1 MSEYLDH
8 PLFKF
13 YKAMVDE
20 YERHVP
26 VKGDSWRH
34 CNIFYLTDQLNKI
47 GKKYFANT
55 ANDNELVDMANMEA
69 MIWLRL
75 NDTYDEIANI
85 LDRDSQRSE
94 TE

>member
-1 MSEYLDH
+1 MQKYLEH
-8 PLFKF
+8 PFFRF
-13 YKAMVDE
+13 YKAMINE
-20 YERHVP
+20 YDKHIPE
-26 VKGDSWRH
+26 KGDSWRH

-75 NDTYDEIANI
+75 TLTFDELEKV
-85 LDRDSQRSE
+85 LDPSSE
-94 TE
+94 GSKPC